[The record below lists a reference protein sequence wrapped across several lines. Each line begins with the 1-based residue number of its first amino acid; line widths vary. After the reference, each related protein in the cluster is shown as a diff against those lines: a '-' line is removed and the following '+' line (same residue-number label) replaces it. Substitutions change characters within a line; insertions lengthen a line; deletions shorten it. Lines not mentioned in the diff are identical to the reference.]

1 MTILSCT
8 LQQSTDSSPFQ
19 PATEATA
26 PASSRSNE
34 TRPRKGGSHASH
46 KPEARRKSRRRP
58 GESHRLSENAR
69 ELPPRRSTLRTE
81 RRHPSHRR
89 SRPNRGQ
96 IQHTR
101 KSPRPHQPISPRRC
115 EHNPGHLQRKIN
127 QTRSLR
133 RDPPTAPTTIRY
145 TERKCSH
152 ASRGQGLIIRLFTV
166 NLSYRAS
173 LRSITV
179 AGRSFDKGPIAQWLE
194 QSAHNALVPGS
205 SPGGPTKTPVRPA
218 RYADGTSRN
227 SDRTLFNWNSPH
239 VLRK

>member
-133 RDPPTAPTTIRY
+133 PQARSPNCADNYPLP
-145 TERKCSH
+145 ERKCSH
-152 ASRGQGLIIRLFTV
+152 ASRPGTHNSFIYGKLVLLCFF
-166 NLSYRAS
+166 S
-173 LRSITV
+173 L
-179 AGRSFDKGPIAQWLE
+179 D
-194 QSAHNALVPGS
+194 
-205 SPGGPTKTPVRPA
+205 
-218 RYADGTSRN
+218 YSRGKIF
-227 SDRTLFNWNSPH
+227 R
-239 VLRK
+239 